1 MRRSILT
8 LLVAT
13 TPAVV
18 SAQDTQPPQERSSL
32 PREVRREVVTR
43 WNAPGATALVSSER
57 LQIDAGHEVR
67 GDVLVRGGPAV
78 IAGHVTGSVLA
89 LNANVTLLPTA
100 RIDRDILVVGGELTG
115 RYAARVDG
123 STRIYRQSFQI
134 KDEGKRI
141 ADAESDGAA
150 DEGWWQRLEHRHQG
164 SWMEALRI
172 VQAGPY
178 NRVEGLPIELGPVI
192 QQQTAWGSLRLD
204 GAMVLRT
211 GSSFATSRSD
221 VGHTVRTE
229 VRFGQQRGFGIGGRV
244 YSDVEPVEGWQLSD
258 LETALAAFVSRRDY
272 RDYFE
277 RHGGSGYVTLYGARD
292 LSLTASYGAERWS
305 TRDLRN
311 PFTLFDAGKSWRP
324 SPKMDEGLFHIAST
338 RLSFDTRTDPEDP
351 WSGWF
356 LNADVEH
363 GRGTVTQVAPM
374 SEVRTLSV
382 GSTTDYTRGFFDFR
396 RYNRLGPAAQLN
408 MRVVL
413 GGWLG
418 GDALP
423 LERRVSAEGPG
434 VLPGFDFRSTRAGP
448 DVGTCNAFIAAAG
461 RPAECDRIAVAQ
473 VEYRGDLKLDVLSR
487 WEVWPRHYRT
497 AHGDAVWVLFADAG
511 RGWRVGQPDGTTT
524 YESNVIPPFS
534 TFRTDLGVGLDIG
547 GIGLYAAK
555 ALSTPREPA
564 NFFLR
569 LRHRF

>member
-8 LLVAT
+8 LLVAM

-18 SAQDTQPPQERSSL
+18 CAQVTQQERSPL
-32 PREVRREVVTR
+32 PRDVRREVVTR
-43 WNAPGATALVSSER
+43 WNTRGATALVSSER
-57 LQIDAGHEVR
+57 LEIDAGHEVR
-67 GDVLVRGGPAV
+67 GDVLVRNGPAI
-78 IAGHVTGSVLA
+78 IAGHVSGSVLA
-89 LNANVTLLPTA
+89 LNASVELLPTA
-100 RIDRDILVVGGELTG
+100 RIDGDILVVGGELTG
-115 RYAARVDG
+115 RSAARVDG
-123 STRIYRQSFQI
+123 FTRIYRQSFQV
-134 KDEGKRI
+134 KDEGNRI
-141 ADAESDGAA
+141 VDVEADGAA
-150 DEGWWQRLEHRHQG
+150 DETWWQRLEHRHEG
-164 SWMEALRI
+164 SWREALRV

-192 QQQTAWGSLRLD
+192 QQQTSWGSVRLD

-229 VRFGQQRGFGIGGRV
+229 LRFGEDSRFGIGGRI
-244 YSDVEPVEGWQLSD
+244 YSDVEPIESWQLSD
-258 LETALAAFVSRRDY
+258 LETALAAFVSRRDF
-272 RDYFE
+272 RDYYA
-277 RHGGSGYVTLYGARD
+277 RHGGHAWVTLYGARN
-292 LSLTASYGAERWS
+292 LSLTALYGAERWS

-311 PFTLFDAGKSWRP
+311 PFTLLDAGGSWRA
-324 SPKMDEGLFHIAST
+324 SPRVDEGLFHIART

-351 WSGWF
+351 WSGWY
-356 LNADVEH
+356 LNADVER

-374 SEVRTLSV
+374 SEVRALTV
-382 GSTTDYTRGFFDFR
+382 GATTDYTRGFFDFR

-418 GDALP
+418 GDDLP
-423 LERRVSAEGPG
+423 LQRRVSAEGPG
-434 VLPGFDFRSTRAGP
+434 VLPGFDFRSARAGP
-448 DVGTCNAFIAAAG
+448 DVATCNGAIAAAG

-473 VEYRGDLKLDVLSR
+473 VEYRGDLKLDLLSS
-487 WEVWPRHYRT
+487 WEMWPRHYRT

-511 RGWRVGQPDGTTT
+511 RGWRVGQPDGSMT
-524 YESNVIPPFS
+524 YQSNDIPAFS
-534 TFRTDLGVGLDIG
+534 TFRTDLGLGLDIS
-547 GIGLYAAK
+547 GIGIYVAK
-555 ALSTPREPA
+555 ALSAPREPA

>member
-13 TPAVV
+13 TPAVLC
-18 SAQDTQPPQERSSL
+18 AQVTQQERSPL
-32 PREVRREVVTR
+32 PRDVRREVVMR
-43 WNAPGATALVSSER
+43 WNTRGATTLVSSER

-67 GDVLVRGGPAV
+67 GDVLVRNGPAI
-78 IAGHVTGSVLA
+78 IAGHVSGSVLA
-89 LNANVTLLPTA
+89 LNASVELLPTA
-100 RIDRDILVVGGELTG
+100 RIDGDILVVGGELTG
-115 RYAARVDG
+115 RSAARVG
-123 STRIYRQSFQI
+123 GFTRIYRQSFEV
-134 KDEGKRI
+134 KDEGNRI
-141 ADAESDGAA
+141 VDAEGDGAA
-150 DEGWWQRLEHRHQG
+150 DETWWQRLEHRHEG
-164 SWMEALRI
+164 SWREALRV

-192 QQQTAWGSLRLD
+192 QQQTSWGSARLD

-229 VRFGQQRGFGIGGRV
+229 ARFGQDSRFGIGGRI
-244 YSDVEPVEGWQLSD
+244 YSDVEPIESWQLSD
-258 LETALAAFVSRRDY
+258 LETALAAFVSRRDF
-272 RDYFE
+272 RDYYQ
-277 RHGGSGYVTLYGARD
+277 RHGGNGSVTLYGAHN

-311 PFTLFDAGKSWRP
+311 PFTLLDVGGSWRA
-324 SPKMDEGLFHIAST
+324 SPRVDEGLFHIGST

-351 WSGWF
+351 WSGWY
-356 LNADVEH
+356 LSADVEH
-363 GRGTVTQVAPM
+363 GRGTITEVAPT
-374 SEVRTLSV
+374 SGFRSLTV
-382 GSTTDYTRGFFDFR
+382 GTTTDYSRGFFDFR

-408 MRVVL
+408 LRVVL

-434 VLPGFDFRSTRAGP
+434 VLPGYDFRSARAGP
-448 DVGTCNAFIAAAG
+448 DVATCNGAIAVEG

-473 VEYRGDLKLDVLSR
+473 VEYRGDLKLDVLSS
-487 WEVWPRHYRT
+487 WEMWPRHYRT

-511 RGWRVGQPDGTTT
+511 RGWRVGQPDGSMT
-524 YESNVIPPFS
+524 YERNDIPPFS
-534 TFRTDLGVGLDIG
+534 TFRTDLGLGLDIG
-547 GIGLYAAK
+547 GIGIYAAK
-555 ALSTPREPA
+555 ALSTPREPL

>member
-18 SAQDTQPPQERSSL
+18 SAQITQQERSPL
-32 PREVRREVVTR
+32 PRDVRREVVTR
-43 WNAPGATALVSSER
+43 WNTRGATALVSSER

-67 GDVLVRGGPAV
+67 GDVLVRNGPAV
-78 IAGHVTGSVLA
+78 VAGHVAGSLLA
-89 LNANVTLLPTA
+89 LNASVTLLPSA
-100 RIDRDILVVGGELTG
+100 RIDGDILVVGGELTG

-123 STRIYRQSFQI
+123 STRIYRQSFEV
-134 KDEGKRI
+134 KDDGNRI

-192 QQQTAWGSLRLD
+192 QQQTTWGSLRLE

-221 VGHTVRTE
+221 VGHTVRAE
-229 VRFGQQRGFGIGGRV
+229 VRFGQEGGFGIGGRV

-272 RDYFE
+272 RDYYE
-277 RHGGSGYVTLYGARD
+277 RHGGNGYVTLYGARN

-311 PFTLFDAGKSWRP
+311 PFTLFDVGKSWRP
-324 SPKMDEGLFHIAST
+324 SPVMDEGLFHIFAT

-351 WSGWF
+351 WSGWY
-356 LNADVEH
+356 LNADVER

-374 SEVRTLSV
+374 SQVRLLNV
-382 GSTTDYTRGFFDFR
+382 GETIDYTRGFFDFR

-408 MRVVL
+408 VRAVL

-448 DVGTCNAFIAAAG
+448 DVGTCNAPIAAAG

-511 RGWRVGQPDGTTT
+511 RGWRVGQPNGSMT
-524 YESNVIPPFS
+524 YERNDIPPFS
-534 TFRTDLGVGLDIG
+534 TFRTDAGVGLDIG
-547 GIGLYAAK
+547 GIGIYAAK
-555 ALSTPREPA
+555 ALSTPREPL